1 MRVIPYNEDMETSI
15 KLFIGAILLTL
26 LLFGA
31 SYYLLFPK
39 VEPQESPLPQVPEE
53 ASIAT
58 STVAATSTPPTPP
71 SNPRKEVNFVPPYP
85 LVWKDGDTTLSLT
98 GAIFDAKNLTF
109 RIKVQIPDHSVCVPV
124 NLRRLIDE
132 AGNFAAPATSQ
143 FEFPDSGGCIG
154 TINATYEN
162 QEITFPVRASDS
174 PFIFTTGGD
183 SKIFF
188 IVLISDAGQ
197 ISVQRAPTSE

>member
-1 MRVIPYNEDMETSI
+1 MGTSV
-15 KLFIGAILLTL
+15 KLFIGAILLTI

-31 SYYLLFPK
+31 SYYLLFPR
-39 VEPQESPLPQVPEE
+39 VAPQEPTPPQTPQE
-53 ASIAT
+53 ASTAT
-58 STVAATSTPPTPP
+58 STTATAPAPPVSPP
-71 SNPRKEVNFVPPYP
+71 NPRKEVSFVPPYP
-85 LVWKDGDTTLSLT
+85 LVWKEGDTALSLT
-98 GAIFDAKNLTF
+98 GAAYDTKSLTF
-109 RIKVQIPDHSVCVPV
+109 RIRVQIPDRSVCVPV

-162 QEITFPVRASDS
+162 QEVTFPVRASDS